1 DEPVSQAAH
10 RWIASRNA
18 QRGTI
23 SSIPYHRFWTPQD
36 AGRATY
42 AGRRRMEDA
51 SEVLLLERAD
61 EILVKPAGAR
71 VVAKASRWQVGQSVT
86 LDARGRFIAKTEGH
100 ER

>member
-1 DEPVSQAAH
+1 
-10 RWIASRNA
+10 
-18 QRGTI
+18 
-23 SSIPYHRFWTPQD
+23 
-36 AGRATY
+36 
-42 AGRRRMEDA
+42 MEDA

-71 VVAKASRWQVGQSVT
+71 VVAKASRWSVGQSVT